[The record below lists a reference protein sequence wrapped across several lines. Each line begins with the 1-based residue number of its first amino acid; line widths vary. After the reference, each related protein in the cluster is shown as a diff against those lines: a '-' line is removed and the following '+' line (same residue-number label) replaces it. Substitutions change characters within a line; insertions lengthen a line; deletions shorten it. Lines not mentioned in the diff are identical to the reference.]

1 MALPQMTDEQRA
13 EALKKAAATRAKRA
27 EYKENIKA
35 GKLSAKKAFEEIDDP
50 ALGKMRVKQFIAA
63 ASARFPPRSSWP
75 RSASTSLV
83 ALPALAI
90 VRRKPSSRFSTSSH
104 SLIALKRAPS
114 RGAFFADL
122 ATPYG
127 MSVVLGRNERGCWRC
142 RFAKR
147 ALG

>member
-63 ASARFPPRSSWP
+63 FPGFGKV
-75 RSASTSLV
+75 STEKLM
-83 ALPALAI
+83 AEI
-90 VRRKPSSRFSTSSH
+90 G
-104 SLIALKRAPS
+104 I
-114 RGAFFADL
+114 D
-122 ATPYG
+122 
-127 MSVVLGRNERGCWRC
+127 
-142 RFAKR
+142 
-147 ALG
+147 